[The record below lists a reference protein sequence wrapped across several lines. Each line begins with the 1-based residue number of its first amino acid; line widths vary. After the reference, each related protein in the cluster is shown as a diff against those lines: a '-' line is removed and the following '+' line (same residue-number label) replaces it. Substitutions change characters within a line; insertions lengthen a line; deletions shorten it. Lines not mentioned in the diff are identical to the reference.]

1 MKKAIRSS
9 LLPALMLVPGAGL
22 FAALS
27 GMDAPAWRAEAGSRK
42 EAISSDLAA
51 AERRFAVLASTPSIV
66 QRDFDQYR
74 DSLFSVREKLEG
86 FLASQEEKSAR
97 VEGLA
102 RNEPAPEDLAELI
115 AVRNETAAVLDS
127 LGERYNAGLADY
139 EKLRQKFIRQTAAA
153 AGEGEVRP
161 AGAARLTEEEKKR
174 KEETAR
180 KLVAM
185 GEKEKAFA
193 EITELSAADPAMGRQ
208 MMDSFFDG
216 LTPQERARFEDPA
229 AARAAN
235 GPSADSGPETVRPS
249 PAGKRTPGGNYGLSA
264 PGTPV
269 RSGSPGKTA
278 SAADEKDPGPAMEP
292 SALMSPENR
301 IAAWNAVGA
310 FYPSVAAP
318 RIREAGLDRNMDLKA
333 AWLERQKDRYAEMA
347 AGAQNAGDKR
357 KYGTIAAE
365 LDKRLRQ
372 GRGIASLEG
381 AERTAAVSGW
391 NASVAALMD
400 KSPTASKEREILARR
415 ASMDAEYAS
424 LPDDGARA
432 AWIEKNRAAYDADGE
447 ALAGLYAADPDYL
460 EVRKGEADHQA
471 WLRASLP
478 NFAEGT
484 SFPAGELGLPLEPGT
499 EVKVARHGKGG
510 PLGISY
516 NDPDG
521 LRHFQS
527 LDDTVR
533 VNEVRDPKDGLVH
546 AIEQRVSEDGTLN
559 VSERLPGGGLFRTEE
574 RRPDGTVTMEVY
586 GRDGKPVA
594 SRRRGPD
601 GTVVDAEVLAEAGV
615 KRTVTTAADGRAV
628 FAIEPLAGGLP
639 RQSGRVVDGRLV
651 VDRVEGP
658 GGALTERVGG
668 YVMRTTVNGKTQG
681 MSVDMAGISGLPEK
695 KRGAAIASAAEV
707 LAGDDRTRDGP
718 IKQFLAQAARQGGND
733 GRLVVDTVKDSRG
746 GTALLAEISYPDG
759 HKRQIIGQWVTIPAG
774 QARGLSDNTG
784 LDISVRSAARGEDI
798 SGREPLKLFRF
809 NGEDTTDRYS
819 GVTVQTGNWFVGYGV
834 RRDNYITRT
843 RGAGRETVAKMKIGS
858 DELFDSPSIL
868 GHTGNAIGTLGRGA
882 VQLTGAGISVIG
894 AGTVGWADE
903 HLQRDLLERA
913 KSNFY
918 GNDISRTLGRNMG
931 GSFGDYYRQGYED
944 LRVDEDRNIQN
955 VGREMAGFGKPT
967 LGAVLQG
974 GVEFSNGV
982 ATSLIV
988 APAMGG
994 IGTASKT
1001 GAVLTK
1007 GYGAYMGARGVYNTG
1022 ASAVE
1027 FVGAYRAYD
1036 ENDPASKQRYYA
1048 AITDLTKNALNAPR
1062 TLGRALSLKD
1072 TAAQVRGAITGKP
1085 VAAPPSS
1092 DLRNF
1097 LTGKNEPGALTRF
1110 MKRDI
1115 GIKDPSLNIG
1125 APLSGALS
1133 SAEKWV
1139 ASGVMRL
1146 TGGGPQA
1153 QPVPQLIVTP
1163 GQVTP
1168 RPDARIVVPGQPA
1181 PRPDVKVIVP
1191 GQPAPRP
1198 DVKVIVP
1205 GQPAPRPDAKIIVPG
1220 QPAPRPDAKII
1231 VPGQVEARPDAEII
1245 IDGN

>member
-1 MKKAIRSS
+1 MKAAIRTF
-9 LLPALMLVPGAGL
+9 LLPALILVPGAGL
-22 FAALS
+22 HAALS
-27 GMDAPAWRAEAGSRK
+27 GMDAPAWRAEAALRK
-42 EAISSDLAA
+42 EAISSDLDAA
-51 AERRFAVLASTPSIV
+51 GRRFETLISTPSMI

-74 DSLFSVREKLEG
+74 ASLFSVREKLEE
-86 FLASQEEKSAR
+86 FVAWQEEKHAG
-97 VEGLA
+97 VEALA
-102 RNEPAPEDLAELI
+102 RNEPAPEDIGELL
-115 AVRNETAAVLDS
+115 AVRNESAAVLDS
-127 LGERYNAGLADY
+127 LGERYNACLGDY
-139 EKLRQKFIRQTAAA
+139 ERLRRKFIGQAAEA
-153 AGEGEVRP
+153 AREGEGRP
-161 AGAARLTEEEKKR
+161 DGSPRMSEEEKKR
-174 KEETAR
+174 KEETAG
-180 KLVAM
+180 KLAAM

-193 EITELSAADPAMGRQ
+193 EITELSAADPSRGGQLMAA
-208 MMDSFFDG
+208 FFDG
-216 LTPQERARFEDPA
+216 LTPQERARFEELS
-229 AARAAN
+229 
-235 GPSADSGPETVRPS
+235 SAGTVSGPDISAGAGTGRPS
-249 PAGKRTPGGNYGLSA
+249 PAGKRTPVGNSGLSA

-269 RSGSPGKTA
+269 LSGSPGKVP
-278 SAADEKDPGPAMEP
+278 SAADKKDPVAGVEP
-292 SALMSPENR
+292 SPLMSPDNR
-301 IAAWNAVGA
+301 IAAWSAVGA

-318 RIREAGLDRNMDLKA
+318 RIREAGLDRGAELKA
-333 AWLERQKDRYAEMA
+333 SWLESQRSRYAALA
-347 AGAQNAGDKR
+347 AEAGSPREKK
-357 KYGTIAAE
+357 KYETIAAE

-372 GRGIASLEG
+372 RRELSVFEG
-381 AERTAAVSGW
+381 EERTAAISDW
-391 NASVAALMD
+391 NASVSSLMD
-400 KSPTASKEREILARR
+400 KSPTASRERELLARR
-415 ASMDAEYAS
+415 AAMDAEYAS
-424 LPDDGARA
+424 LPDEEARA
-432 AWIEKNRAAYDADGE
+432 AWIGKNRAAYDADGE
-447 ALAGLYAADPDYL
+447 ALAGLYSSDPAYL
-460 EVRKGEADHQA
+460 AVRKSDADHQA

-478 NFAEGT
+478 DFPEGA
-484 SFPAGELGLPLEPGT
+484 SFPAGELGLPLDPAT
-499 EVKVARHGKGG
+499 DIKVARHGKGG

-533 VNEVRDPKDGLVH
+533 VNEVRDPGDGLVH
-546 AIEQRVSEDGTLN
+546 AIEQRVSDDGTLN
-559 VSERLPGGGLFRTEE
+559 VSERLPGGRLFRTEE
-574 RRPDGTVTMEVY
+574 RRPDGSVTIEVY
-586 GRDGKPVA
+586 GKDGRPVA
-594 SRRRGPD
+594 SRRRQPD
-601 GTVVDAEVLAEAGV
+601 GSVVEAEVLADAGV
-615 KRTVTTAADGRAV
+615 KKTVVTVPGGGAT
-628 FAIEPLAGGLP
+628 FTIEPLAGGYP
-639 RQSGRVVDGRLV
+639 RSSGRVAGGRLV
-651 VDRVEGP
+651 VDRIEGP

-668 YVMRTTVNGKTQG
+668 YVMRTTVDGKTAA
-681 MSVDMAGISGLPEK
+681 MEVDMAEVSALPEN
-695 KRGAAIASAAEV
+695 RRRAALASAAGV
-707 LAGDDRTRDGP
+707 IAGGDRSREGP

-733 GRLVVDTVKDSRG
+733 GRLTVSTVKDSRG
-746 GTALLAEISYPDG
+746 GDALLAELSYPDG
-759 HKRQIIGQWVTIPAG
+759 HKRQIIGQWVSIPAG
-774 QARGLSDNTG
+774 QARGLANSTG

-798 SGREPLKLFRF
+798 SGREPLRLFRF
-809 NGEDTTDRYS
+809 NGEDITDRYS

-843 RGAGRETVAKMKIGS
+843 RGDGRETVAKMKIGS

-882 VQLTGAGISVIG
+882 VQLTGAGIAAIG

-903 HLQRDLLERA
+903 HMQRDLLERA

-918 GNDISRTLGRNMG
+918 GNDVSRALGQNMG
-931 GSFGDYYRQGYED
+931 GTFGDYYRQGYED
-944 LRVDEDRNIQN
+944 LKVDEDRNIQN

-1001 GAVLTK
+1001 GAVISR
-1007 GYGAYMGARGVYNTG
+1007 GYGAYAGVKGVYNTG

-1048 AITDLTKNALNAPR
+1048 AITDLTKNALNSPR

-1072 TAAQVRGAITGKP
+1072 TAAQVRGAVTGKP

-1125 APLSGALS
+1125 APISGALS

-1146 TGGGPQA
+1146 TGGGPQP
-1153 QPVPQLIVTP
+1153 QPVPQLIVAP
-1163 GQVTP
+1163 GQVAPKPDAKIIVPGRPEP
-1168 RPDARIVVPGQPA
+1168 RPDARIV
-1181 PRPDVKVIVP
+1181 IP

-1220 QPAPRPDAKII
+1220 QA
-1231 VPGQVEARPDAEII
+1231 EARPDAEVI
-1245 IDGN
+1245 IDGR